1 MDNARIHKSKMFI
14 SNIEKWRGE
23 NDLFLF
29 FLPTYSPELN
39 LIEILWRKINGAT
52 IRYEWLEF
60 NAYLSLDRLKRNLKT
75 ILDNVG
81 KKFNIQFV

>member
-1 MDNARIHKSKMFI
+1 MDNAPIHKSKIFMK
-14 SNIEKWRGE
+14 NIEKWRIE
-23 NDLFLF
+23 NDLFLL

-39 LIEILWRKINGAT
+39 LIEILWRKIK
-52 IRYEWLEF
+52 YEWLEF
-60 NAYLSLDRLKRNLKT
+60 QAYLSFDSLKKNLIT